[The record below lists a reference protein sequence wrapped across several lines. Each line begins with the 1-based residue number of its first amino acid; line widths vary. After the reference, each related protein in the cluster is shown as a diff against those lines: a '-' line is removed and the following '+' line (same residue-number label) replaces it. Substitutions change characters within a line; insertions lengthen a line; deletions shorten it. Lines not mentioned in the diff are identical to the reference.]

1 MLPGNDNEKIIV
13 SLHEEGCEEGA
24 GEGRFVLAG
33 TGD

>member
-1 MLPGNDNEKIIV
+1 MAAGKVIA